1 MMRLITLLELA
12 DSVPTADFGI
22 RFFSSCGGR
31 GMFRAKLQNSINLMA
46 SERDT
51 SCFNLHYSPQNNIL
65 TILLQILIT
74 QISTIAL
81 MGVHTSKGGPKK
93 RQLVSK
99 K

>member
-1 MMRLITLLELA
+1 MYPLQTLVSDFSVPVEEEACSEQNFRTLLI
-12 DSVPTADFGI
+12 SW
-22 RFFSSCGGR
+22 
-31 GMFRAKLQNSINLMA
+31 
-46 SERDT
+46 
-51 SCFNLHYSPQNNIL
+51 PQKETQVL

-93 RQLVSK
+93 QQLVSK

>member
-1 MMRLITLLELA
+1 MYPLQTLVSDFSVPVEEEACSEQNFRTLLISWPQKETQVV
-12 DSVPTADFGI
+12 STY
-22 RFFSSCGGR
+22 
-31 GMFRAKLQNSINLMA
+31 
-46 SERDT
+46 T
-51 SCFNLHYSPQNNIL
+51 SPQNNIL

-93 RQLVSK
+93 QQLVSK

>member
-51 SCFNLHYSPQNNIL
+51 NNIL

-93 RQLVSK
+93 QQLVSK

>member
-1 MMRLITLLELA
+1 
-12 DSVPTADFGI
+12 
-22 RFFSSCGGR
+22 
-31 GMFRAKLQNSINLMA
+31 MFRAKLQNSINLMA

-81 MGVHTSKGGPKK
+81 MGVHTSKGGQKMTMKK
-93 RQLVSK
+93 DVNEYHRDNK
-99 K
+99 KKN

>member
-1 MMRLITLLELA
+1 MYPLQTLVSDSSVPVEEEARSEQNFRTLLISWPQKETQVV
-12 DSVPTADFGI
+12 STTAH
-22 RFFSSCGGR
+22 
-31 GMFRAKLQNSINLMA
+31 K
-46 SERDT
+46 
-51 SCFNLHYSPQNNIL
+51 NNIL

-93 RQLVSK
+93 QQLVSK